1 MCPAYHSKRITDAG
15 TGTEAERGG
24 DLFDCGIGLAGPTS
38 EGAANVP
45 AASEARV
52 ERDRSISQPNH
63 CVDVLAEIGESNGSI
78 SKHIWIVATDLEGPA
93 CEIGALPAVRVGVL
107 ARAIKAKAETAVR
120 GPGERGPVMRIA
132 RDCLLHQTQRLGD
145 LPCRRPDHRI
155 GAQIEVVG
163 GQIGGWRLADRA
175 VSAACKAGSI
185 TPATLDAT
193 LS

>member
-1 MCPAYHSKRITDAG
+1 MCPAYQSKRITDAG
-15 TGTEAERGG
+15 AGTEAERGC
-24 DLFDCGIGLAGPTS
+24 DVFDRGIELASPTS

-45 AASEARV
+45 ATSEARV
-52 ERDRSISQPNH
+52 ERHRSIGQPNH
-63 CVDVLAEIGESNGSI
+63 CADVLAEIGESNGSI
-78 SKHIWIVATDLEGPA
+78 GKHIRIVATDLEGPA
-93 CEIGALPAVRVGVL
+93 CEIGALPAVRAGVL
-107 ARAIKAKAETAVR
+107 ARAIKADAETTVR
-120 GPGERGPVMRIA
+120 GPGERGPVIRIA
-132 RDCLLHQTQRLGD
+132 RDRLLHETQRLGD

-155 GAQIEVVG
+155 GTQIEVVG